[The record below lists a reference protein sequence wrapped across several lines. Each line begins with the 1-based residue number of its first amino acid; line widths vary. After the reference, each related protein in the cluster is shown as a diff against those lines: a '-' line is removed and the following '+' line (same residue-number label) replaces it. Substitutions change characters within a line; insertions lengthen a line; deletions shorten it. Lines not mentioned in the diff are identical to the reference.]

1 MYYRHLRLVC
11 PSRCQEIASLTVPHA
26 CIPRPHIKLHV
37 PPATNPSFD
46 LVTSKWRHVPP
57 ASGSEPPTGRCF
69 HSSVVVGS
77 GLYVFGGTVE
87 FSQNARSAEMF
98 RFNLTKT
105 APCTLGSDLLSL
117 LESGELSDLELVV
130 PGDRGGALRAHA
142 CVVAARSPALRQRI
156 LQTLRSSGAHSAAAS
171 GRRPTSIHDG
181 GDNASPLEDERQ
193 RSAPIGGEAFGAPP
207 ATLVRL
213 VLPEAPSLAAIAALL
228 HFMYSDELTSE
239 HVAISLSSSD
249 LPRLL
254 DICDCAGL
262 YGVRRLEIL
271 CTQSIRRAA
280 SVDSVLDML
289 QVGRCDVGRDFL
301 FWPAHGG
308 CQPFVSSHAPSLFHP
323 VLPSLSVSRTPHAR
337 TLFPLSSAA
346 VTACESE
353 KNGQPAGISSGV
365 CRA

>member
-1 MYYRHLRLVC
+1 
-11 PSRCQEIASLTVPHA
+11 
-26 CIPRPHIKLHV
+26 
-37 PPATNPSFD
+37 
-46 LVTSKWRHVPP
+46 
-57 ASGSEPPTGRCF
+57 
-69 HSSVVVGS
+69 
-77 GLYVFGGTVE
+77 
-87 FSQNARSAEMF
+87 
-98 RFNLTKT
+98 
-105 APCTLGSDLLSL
+105 
-117 LESGELSDLELVV
+117 
-130 PGDRGGALRAHA
+130 
-142 CVVAARSPALRQRI
+142 
-156 LQTLRSSGAHSAAAS
+156 
-171 GRRPTSIHDG
+171 
-181 GDNASPLEDERQ
+181 
-193 RSAPIGGEAFGAPP
+193 
-207 ATLVRL
+207 
-213 VLPEAPSLAAIAALL
+213 
-228 HFMYSDELTSE
+228 MYSDELTSE